1 MQELLSRTGDY
12 GCAAAQARVPGQPP
26 RHDRVIYLC
35 SPAATSTVSRARE
48 ALGEDGARIEIR
60 SLPPSAYLPAPRSP
74 APRSPAPRSPAR
86 PGQAESGHSN

>member
-35 SPAATSTVSRARE
+35 SPAASRTVSRARE
-48 ALGEDGARIEIR
+48 ALGEDGTRIEIR
-60 SLPPSAYLPAPRSP
+60 ALPESAYLPAPR
-74 APRSPAPRSPAR
+74 R
-86 PGQAESGHSN
+86 PSRPSQAESGRPN